1 VVTIMLATLMLAS
14 SQAFGATFSDGFE
27 GYPTGQA
34 WQDGTVHGPWVAAF
48 DGYGTTD
55 VETDGSNVLS
65 LAPAASQSASETHAA
80 LVRTAQSFGD
90 IDYSVAV
97 RTVSQLRSGTPNP
110 WEVGWVLWHY
120 SDNTH
125 FYYLALKPNGWE
137 FGKEDPA
144 YPGAQRFLGGD
155 YSPTFAVGSWHTVR
169 IQQQGPTMTLWAD
182 GVRLGS
188 LTDGERPYTT
198 GAVALYSEDAH
209 VHFDNVSVTG

>member
-1 VVTIMLATLMLAS
+1 MVATLALTS

-27 GYPTGQA
+27 GYPAGQA
-34 WQDGTVHGPWVAAF
+34 WQDGTVHGPWISEF

-55 VETDGSNVLS
+55 VEADGSNVLS
-65 LAPAASQSASETHAA
+65 LSPAASQSAGETHAA
-80 LVRTAQSFGD
+80 LVRSAQSFGD

-120 SDNTH
+120 GDNTH

-155 YSPTFAVGSWHTVR
+155 YTPAFAVGSWHTVR
-169 IQQQGPTMTLWAD
+169 IQQTGSTMTLWAD
-182 GVRLGS
+182 GMQLGS
-188 LTDGERPYTT
+188 VTDGERPYTT
-198 GAVALYSEDAH
+198 GAVALYTEDAH
-209 VHFDNVSVTG
+209 VHFDHVSVTG